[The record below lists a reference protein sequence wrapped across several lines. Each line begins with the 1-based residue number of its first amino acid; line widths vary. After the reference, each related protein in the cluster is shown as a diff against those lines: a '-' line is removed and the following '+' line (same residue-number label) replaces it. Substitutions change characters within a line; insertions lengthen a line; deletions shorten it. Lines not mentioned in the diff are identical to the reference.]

1 MSFSWLAA
9 SASLRDSASRALRS
23 AASTRS
29 FFSPRRGAP
38 MAIRWPARALNT
50 SHNVSALATA
60 WLKST
65 SRGAG
70 RSR

>member
-9 SASLRDSASRALRS
+9 SASLRDSASRALRM

-29 FFSPRRGAP
+29 FFSPRRGTP
-38 MAIRWPARALNT
+38 MAMRWPARALKT
-50 SHNVSALATA
+50 SQSVAALGTA
-60 WLKST
+60 WLSST